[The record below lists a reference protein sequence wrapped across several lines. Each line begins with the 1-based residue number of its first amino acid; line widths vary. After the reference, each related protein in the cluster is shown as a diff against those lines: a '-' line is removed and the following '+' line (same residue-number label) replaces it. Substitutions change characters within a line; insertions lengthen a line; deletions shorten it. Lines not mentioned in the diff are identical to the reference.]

1 MKRLELNS
9 LREESPPSPTKLLMK
24 HIVARE
30 PELTMK
36 FFLGALANIKRFDVI
51 NELKKFFVGKNIL
64 VNFRI
69 NHNSCLKWQFTSNL
83 WLIRQNPNSA
93 LAIGACNQQFL
104 NKTWSIYNHQNKERG
119 HSDWIRSAEVVIVKD
134 CFFKKTYIRGSW
146 KWQENSKNSPCI
158 WSYIKSYIF
167 FSYFSQRYRWP
178 VKRVKKTSHNKITS
192 LSFICFN
199 LNQDR
204 KVIWLCSSMAVD
216 KLTHWKSNCVLP
228 YQKSR
233 GMSKWENDN
242 INKSTP
248 QKLNCASM
256 YWKSKGRSN

>member
-36 FFLGALANIKRFDVI
+36 FFLGALADIKRFDVI
-51 NELKKFFVGKNIL
+51 KELKKFFVGKNIL

-119 HSDWIRSAEVVIVKD
+119 HYDWIRSAEVVIVKD
-134 CFFKKTYIRGSW
+134 CFFLNNIHLGAAENGKKIVRIHHVSDLVSNLTFFFF
-146 KWQENSKNSPCI
+146 
-158 WSYIKSYIF
+158 IF
-167 FSYFSQRYRWP
+167 QP
-178 VKRVKKTSHNKITS
+178 KI
-192 LSFICFN
+192 
-199 LNQDR
+199 
-204 KVIWLCSSMAVD
+204 
-216 KLTHWKSNCVLP
+216 
-228 YQKSR
+228 
-233 GMSKWENDN
+233 
-242 INKSTP
+242 
-248 QKLNCASM
+248 
-256 YWKSKGRSN
+256 